1 MHKEVSFRAALSTLW
16 FRLMSL
22 GILGLAFAEALYLS
36 RGRAQGWSYYLTVPE
51 LTFEIVLRVIVAGLI
66 GIALGT
72 AVAILVAP
80 FLWYFKAARERLSD
94 WTVRLGIFVVLFF
107 DSRLALFTLVKS
119 VNRGLRFI
127 PLLLKIQIVVFVLAL
142 LFARSR
148 RELVKSLDPFVGKKV
163 SRRIALATVAGAGA
177 LVATEFALGRKAS
190 IVKAALV
197 PDRPKSNV
205 LLITFD
211 ALDAEDLSLYGCKLP
226 TTPHIDAFAQR
237 ASVFTNY
244 YAAST
249 FTTPC
254 VTTMLT
260 GLYPSESHVYHL
272 QGKVRA
278 KNVQNSLPHLMRAAG
293 FRTAAFVSNPF
304 AYYLA
309 TDLKSEFDT
318 LPEPIFQEGGFDR
331 LWKATWPLHQ
341 DNGFGRRI
349 DEYFE
354 LEELWNSIG
363 GMAPNLSMRYGA
375 RETFEHARELIAKL
389 PQGYFLWV
397 HAITPHN
404 PYLPDPS
411 DRGRF
416 LPDKQLHTYEEE
428 YGDRWQPHYDPDQ
441 QDQVDQRHLRYDEFV
456 ATADRA
462 FGSFINDLETSDKL
476 QNTTV
481 IVSADHG
488 ESFQGGVYQHSSPYL
503 TRPVIHV
510 PLIIR
515 APGQQESQ
523 AIAVT
528 ADQTS
533 LAPTILEI
541 AGQLKPDWMSGQS
554 LVRWLKS
561 SDDGK
566 DQGRAFCQYLETS
579 SAFRPV
585 RRGTVGVI
593 EGNFQYLVDIS
604 TQKGSLRPLAEAH
617 VWNLDRSLE
626 YPHRATTLR
635 AVLAARFP
643 ELVRKSS

>member
-1 MHKEVSFRAALSTLW
+1 MNLRATLVTLW

-22 GILGLAFAEALYLS
+22 GILGLGFAEALRLS
-36 RGRAQGWSYYLTVPE
+36 HSNVQSWSYFLTVPE
-51 LTFEIVLRVIVAGLI
+51 LAFEVVLRVIVAGLI

-72 AVAILVAP
+72 AAAILLAP
-80 FLWYFKAARERLSD
+80 FLWYFKAARGRISE
-94 WTVRLGIFVVLFF
+94 WAVRLAIFVVLFF
-107 DSRLALFTLVKS
+107 DSRLALEALVRS
-119 VNRGLRFI
+119 AHRGLRFI

-142 LFARSR
+142 LIARSR
-148 RELVKSLDPFVGKKV
+148 RELAKSLDPFLGKKV
-163 SRRIALATVAGAGA
+163 SRRMALATVAGAGA

-197 PDRPKSNV
+197 PDRPKSNI

-211 ALDAEDLSLYGCKLP
+211 ALNAEDLSLYGCKLP
-226 TTPHIDAFAQR
+226 TTPNIDAFARR
-237 ASVFTNY
+237 ASVLTNY
-244 YAAST
+244 YATST

-254 VTTMLT
+254 ITTMLT

-272 QGKVRA
+272 QGMVRA
-278 KNVQNSLPHLMRAAG
+278 NNIQKSLPHLMHAAG
-293 FRTAAFVSNPF
+293 FRTAAFVANPF

-309 TDLKSEFDT
+309 TSLKSEYDL
-318 LPEPIFQEGGFDR
+318 LPEPIFQQGGLDR
-331 LWKATWPLHQ
+331 LWNVTRPLHQ

-354 LEELWNSIG
+354 LENLWNSIG
-363 GMAPNLSMRYGA
+363 GMAPNLSMRYRP
-375 RETFEHARELIAKL
+375 RETFQHALDLIAKL
-389 PQGYFLWV
+389 PQGYFVWV

-404 PYLPDPS
+404 PYLPDPA
-411 DRGRF
+411 DHGRF
-416 LPDKQLHTYEEE
+416 LPDNQLHTYEEE
-428 YGDRWQPHYDPDQ
+428 YGDRWHPHYAPDQ
-441 QDQVDQRHLRYDEFV
+441 QSQVDQRHLRYDEFI

-462 FGSFINDLETSDKL
+462 FGSFINDLESSGKL

-488 ESFQGGVYQHSSPYL
+488 ESFQGGVYKHSSAYL
-503 TRPVIHV
+503 TRPILHV

-515 APGQQESQ
+515 TPGQQESRT
-523 AIAVT
+523 ISVT

-541 AGQLKPDWMSGQS
+541 AGQPKPDSMSGPS
-554 LVRWLKS
+554 LVPWLKS
-561 SDDGK
+561 PDDAK

-579 SAFRPV
+579 SVFRPV

-593 EGNFQYLVDIS
+593 EGKFQYILDIS

-617 VWNLDRSLE
+617 IWNLDRSAE
-626 YPHRATTLR
+626 YPERASAFR

>member
-1 MHKEVSFRAALSTLW
+1 MKNEVSFRAALSTVW

-22 GILGLAFAEALYLS
+22 GILGLAFAETLRLS
-36 RGRAQGWSYYLTVPE
+36 RGSAQGWSYYLTGPE

-66 GIALGT
+66 GMALGT
-72 AVAILVAP
+72 AAAILVTP
-80 FLWYFKAARERLSD
+80 FLWYFQAARERLSE
-94 WTVRLGIFVVLFF
+94 WTVGLGIFVVLFF
-107 DSRLALFTLVKS
+107 DSRLALVTLVKS
-119 VNRGLRFI
+119 VNRGVRFI

-142 LFARSR
+142 LIARSR
-148 RELVKSLDPFVGKKV
+148 RELAKSLDPFLGKKV
-163 SRRIALATVAGAGA
+163 SRRMALATVASAGA

-190 IVKAALV
+190 IVRAALV
-197 PDRPKSNV
+197 PDRPESNI

-211 ALDAEDLSLYGCKLP
+211 ALDAEDLSLYGYKLP
-226 TTPHIDAFAQR
+226 TTPNIDAFARR

-254 VTTMLT
+254 IATMLT

-272 QGKVRA
+272 QGTVRA
-278 KNVQNSLPHLMRAAG
+278 ENVQKSLPHLMHAAG
-293 FRTAAFVSNPF
+293 FRTAAFASNPF

-309 TDLKSEFDT
+309 TSLKSEYDI
-318 LPEPIFQEGGFDR
+318 LPEPIFQQGGLDR
-331 LWKATWPLHQ
+331 LWNATRPLHQ
-341 DNGFGRRI
+341 DVGFGRRI
-349 DEYFE
+349 DEYFD
-354 LEELWNSIG
+354 LENLWNSVG
-363 GMAPNLSMRYGA
+363 GMAPNLSMRYRP
-375 RETFEHARELIAKL
+375 RETFQHAREMIAKL

-404 PYLPDPS
+404 PYLPDPA
-411 DRGRF
+411 DHGRF
-416 LPDKQLHTYEEE
+416 LPNSQLHTYEEE
-428 YGDRWQPHYDPDQ
+428 YGDRWQPHYEPDQ

-462 FGSFINDLETSDKL
+462 FGSFINDLDSSGKL

-515 APGQQESQ
+515 TPGQQESR
-523 AIAVT
+523 AISVT

-541 AGQLKPDWMSGQS
+541 AGQPKPDWMSGQS

-561 SDDGK
+561 SDNGH

-579 SAFRPV
+579 SVFRPA

-617 VWNLDRSLE
+617 VWNRDRSAE
-626 YPHRATTLR
+626 YPERAAALR
-635 AVLAARFP
+635 AVLVARFP
-643 ELVRKSS
+643 ELVGKYS